1 MNNKRRK
8 HLREASRLLEE
19 AQFLIQQVLDEEQNA
34 LDNIPENL
42 IDGVRAESLSDAI
55 DHLEDCSDE
64 IDEAMESLENAMT

>member
-8 HLREASRLLEE
+8 HLKEVSQLLEE

-42 IDGVRAESLSDAI
+42 IDGARAESLSDAI
-55 DHLEDCSDE
+55 DSLEDCSDE
-64 IDEAMESLENAMT
+64 IEEAMESLESAMA

>member
-8 HLREASRLLEE
+8 HLREVKRLLEE

-34 LDNIPENL
+34 LDNVPENL

-64 IDEAMESLENAMT
+64 IDEAMESLENAMA